1 MTIEAGSRIG
11 PYEIREPL
19 GAGGMGEVYRA
30 RDSKLGRDIA
40 IKVLP
45 PRSSENEKR
54 MRRLEDE
61 ARAASSLNHPNIVTI
76 YEIGYS
82 DARPFISMELVE
94 GRTLRHLIFEA
105 ALPVRRAL
113 DLCIQIADGLAA
125 AHARGLVHRDLKPEN
140 VMVTRDSLAKIL
152 DFGLAKR
159 SLEAD
164 SISADQPTREFSD
177 SHRTGAGAVVGTAA
191 YMSPEQAAGKSIDFR
206 SDQFSLGLI
215 LYETLS
221 GKHPFHRPTAVDTM
235 SAIMHEEAEPIGRVN
250 AKVPV
255 PLQWVVDRC
264 LAKDPE
270 ERYASTRDLAR
281 DLRTVRDRLSGSIS
295 DEAAIVPPA
304 RRRWIAAAVLAVVV
318 LAAGGGLW
326 ITRKPQPERAELPTD
341 KSIAVLPFE
350 DLSGN
355 KAASRPFIDGL
366 AEFVSARLSR
376 VEGIQVVPP
385 SSTAGLVRSRGDTRK
400 IAQDVGASLVLSGAV
415 QRSGDQIR
423 VTYSLFN
430 PDHNIQLAGDAIS
443 GPSSDIFFI
452 QDRLAESVAGALQM
466 KAPLPASPR
475 HGLQSAAAQEHYLQA
490 IGYLQ
495 RYDNEASVDGAIQ
508 RLREIQQ
515 QEGDSALTLAA
526 LGRAFLFKY
535 KLTHKSSWADEAKA
549 ACIKA
554 SSMDPKLADVH
565 LTMGELMT
573 LSGMNLAAID
583 EFNKALAVN
592 PSSADAAIGLAEAL
606 AAAQKTEEAEQAFRR
621 AIALRPAYWS
631 GYNKLGGF
639 YLNNGDIENAE
650 KMFQKVVQLMPD
662 SPRGYNNL
670 GAIHLNA
677 GRFDDAIGLY
687 SESIALRPNSPAYSN
702 LGTLYFILGRFRE
715 SSSSFEKAVALT
727 PNEPL
732 LWSNLGDAYRR
743 TPGME
748 SKAGEAYET
757 AIRLCEKDL
766 QISPRNAAVH
776 VVMANSYAKSGDR
789 KRART
794 AIQRALSL
802 DPNNNEALVHAAV
815 IHNMDEQ
822 PAEALRLLQR
832 AVAAGYSRALLSRDP
847 EFANLRERRD
857 FVLLTSSPTNPSSST
872 SVH

>member
-40 IKVLP
+40 IKILP
-45 PRSSENEKR
+45 PRSSANEQR

-82 DARPFISMELVE
+82 EATPYISMEFVE
-94 GRTLRHLIFEA
+94 GRTLRLMIMEGD
-105 ALPVRRAL
+105 LPLRRAL
-113 DLCIQIADGLAA
+113 DLGAQIAEGLAA
-125 AHARGLVHRDLKPEN
+125 AHGRGLVHRDLKPEN
-140 VMVTRDSLAKIL
+140 IMVTRDALAKIL

-159 SLEAD
+159 SLDPE
-164 SISADQPTREFSD
+164 SVREDQATMEFST
-177 SHRTGAGAVVGTAA
+177 SHKTGAGAVVGTAA

-215 LYETLS
+215 LYEMLT
-221 GKHPFHRPTAVDTM
+221 GKHPFHRATAVDTM
-235 SAIMHEEAEPIGRVN
+235 SAIMHDEAEPVGRVN
-250 AKVPV
+250 PKVPA
-255 PLQWVVDRC
+255 PLQWIIDRC

-281 DLRTVRDRLSGSIS
+281 DLRTVRDRSGESIRG
-295 DEAAIVPPA
+295 EAVIVPPGK
-304 RRRWIAAAVLAVVV
+304 RRWILAAVSALVI
-318 LAAGGGLW
+318 LAAGAGLW
-326 ITRKPQPERAELPTD
+326 ITRKSPPQLPAQ
-341 KSIAVLPFE
+341 KFIAVLPFE
-350 DLSGN
+350 DLSGSKVAN
-355 KAASRPFIDGL
+355 RPFIDGL
-366 AEFVSARLSR
+366 GEFVSARLSK

-385 SSTAGLVRSRGDTRK
+385 SSTARLIRSTGDTRK
-400 IAQDVGASLVLSGAV
+400 IANDVGANLVLRGAV
-415 QRSGDQIR
+415 QRSGDEIR
-423 VTYSLFN
+423 VTYSLLN
-430 PDHNIQLAGDAIS
+430 PAHNIQLAGDAIS
-443 GPSSDIFFI
+443 GPSSDIFSI

-466 KAPLPASPR
+466 KAPVPPSPR
-475 HGLQSAAAQEHYLQA
+475 HGLESAASQEHYLQA

-535 KLTHKSSWADEAKA
+535 KLTHKSSWADEAKE

-554 SSMDPKLADVH
+554 SSMDPRLSDVH

-606 AAAQKTEEAEQAFRR
+606 AAAQKTAEAEQTFRR

-639 YLNNGDIENAE
+639 YLKNGDLRNAE
-650 KMFQKVVQLMPD
+650 KMFQKVVQLTPD
-662 SPRGYNNL
+662 NLRGYNNL
-670 GAIHLNA
+670 GAIRLQA
-677 GRFDDAIGLY
+677 GRFDDAIRLY
-687 SESIALRPNSPAYSN
+687 SQSIAVRPNSPAYSN
-702 LGTLYFILGRFRE
+702 LGTLYYFLGRFRE

-727 PNEPL
+727 PHEPL

-748 SKAGEAYET
+748 SKASEAYET
-757 AIRLCEKDL
+757 AIRLGEKDL
-766 QISPRNAAVH
+766 RISPRNAAVH
-776 VVMANSYAKSGDR
+776 VVLANSYAKSGDR
-789 KRART
+789 VRARE

-802 DPNNNEALVHAAV
+802 DPNNSEALVHAAV

-822 PAEALRLLQR
+822 PAEALRLLQK
-832 AVAAGYSRALLSRDP
+832 AVASGYSRAQLSRDP
-847 EFANLRERRD
+847 EFANLRERKD
-857 FVLLTSSPTNPSSST
+857 FVLLTSPPTNPSPST
-872 SVH
+872 SAH